1 LSNQFDRFLQEIG
14 LPSMR
19 FHDVRHS
26 AATLLLSMGVP
37 PKVVQELLG
46 HSTISVTMDIYSH
59 TLPSMQHEAMKK
71 MDELFRQQS

>member
-1 LSNQFDRFLQEIG
+1 
-14 LPSMR
+14 
-19 FHDVRHS
+19 
-26 AATLLLSMGVP
+26 MGVP